1 MFLQAG
7 DFAAPGAELISGSL
21 LPGGRVD
28 SQGIELRIDSQL
40 SVLDLTR
47 FLKARTV
54 FCALVTSLFT
64 IIYGVP
70 QVPRPKRKKAPK
82 GARFSR

>member
-7 DFAAPGAELISGSL
+7 DLSAPGAELISGSL

-28 SQGIELRIDSQL
+28 LKATELPIDSHL

-47 FLKARTV
+47 FLKARAV
-54 FCALVTSLFT
+54 FCVSVTSLFT
-64 IIYGVP
+64 II
-70 QVPRPKRKKAPK
+70 
-82 GARFSR
+82 